1 MLAQNK
7 VPCTLNL
14 KSVGGLRIC
23 LPYKAL
29 LGNNNLSENKVSL
42 GHYINLVPPLNPRLL
57 STLYKSVKYSNRESF
72 QGRNPE

>member
-42 GHYINLVPPLNPRLL
+42 GHYINLVPPLNP
-57 STLYKSVKYSNRESF
+57 
-72 QGRNPE
+72 